1 MDNTTRLYEQLTIY
15 MHDEQQQCPSSSYSI
30 ANLHNKFQGIFDIK
44 EVKEYKAAVNAES
57 YTPAQF
63 LHLTNA
69 MQHAFIEG
77 YLLAQAEADRK
88 TIKYLYNSY
97 KQETEC
103 LQTKKDVK
111 TS

>member
-15 MHDEQQQCPSSSYSI
+15 MHDRQQQCSSPCI
-30 ANLHNKFQGIFDIK
+30 IDDLHNKFQGIFDIK